1 MYFLDPEFSVS
12 IRLLCLYSWVC
23 VRKPHCSFSY
33 DAADFVFAIIFQL
46 SFFQCRADDKIAVLL
61 HLLKNVIKDG
71 EQTVV
76 FAATKHHVEYLNM
89 VSKSF
94 NKPILLS
101 LCMRKPTVLGFGP
114 CPTQTRLYSHS
125 IKLEA

>member
-1 MYFLDPEFSVS
+1 M
-12 IRLLCLYSWVC
+12 
-23 VRKPHCSFSY
+23 
-33 DAADFVFAIIFQL
+33 FVFQL

-89 VSKSF
+89 VSESF
-94 NKPILLS
+94 NKPFLFELVHEKTNSVGFRIMSDTNQAVQSQHKARS
-101 LCMRKPTVLGFGP
+101 L
-114 CPTQTRLYSHS
+114 
-125 IKLEA
+125 KLWI